1 MLKVEASTQRR
12 RLIDALSKVRKLAR
26 GLWPYV
32 IPLPTGATQQS
43 RLLFS
48 VFKSEASMDLVRHVP
63 LDNEAYQKELIR
75 TLGYSNKTVIK
86 WLRSLVT
93 AGILKEEMK
102 ETAVK
107 GRRVWIKSYRLTP
120 LGKWI
125 RLLLIPPRDLPA
137 ERIRE
142 LIRDLF
148 GLYVKSVVAL
158 CKKYGIS
165 ISMLRTDFQDALT
178 SE

>member
-1 MLKVEASTQRR
+1 MSNTCTLT
-12 RLIDALSKVRKLAR
+12 R
-26 GLWPYV
+26 GFWLYV
-32 IPLPTGATQQS
+32 IPLPAGATQQS
-43 RLLFS
+43 RLLSS
-48 VFKSEASMDLVRHVP
+48 VFKSEASMNLVKHIP
-63 LDNEAYQKELIR
+63 LDKEAYQKQLIR

-93 AGILKEEMK
+93 GGILKEEMK
-102 ETAVK
+102 ETTVK
-107 GRRVWIKSYRLTP
+107 GRRVWVKSYRLTP

-125 RLLLIPPRDLPA
+125 RLLLMAPRELPA
-137 ERIRE
+137 ERIKE

-148 GLYVKSVVAL
+148 GLYVKSVAAL

>member
-1 MLKVEASTQRR
+1 MRPIV
-12 RLIDALSKVRKLAR
+12 ALSNAR
-26 GLWPYV
+26 ALGKGVWPYV

-48 VFKSEASMDLVRHVP
+48 VFKSKVSMDLVKHVP
-63 LDNEAYQKELIR
+63 LDKEAYQKQLIM

-93 AGILKEEMK
+93 AGVLNEGMK
-102 ETAVK
+102 ASTVNGK
-107 GRRVWIKSYRLTP
+107 RVWVKSYRLTP

-125 RLLLIPPRDLPA
+125 RLLLMAPRQVPA
-137 ERIRE
+137 EKIRE

-148 GLYVKSVVAL
+148 GLYVRSVVGA
-158 CKKYGIS
+158 CRKYGIS
-165 ISMLRTDFQDALT
+165 LSMLRNEFQDALM
-178 SE
+178 SEAQPT

>member
-1 MLKVEASTQRR
+1 LDKAS
-12 RLIDALSKVRKLAR
+12 RLAK

-32 IPLPTGATQQS
+32 LPLPTSTS
-43 RLLFS
+43 RQTRLILS
-48 VFKSEASMDLVRHVP
+48 VFKSEASMNLVKHVP
-63 LDNEAYQKELIR
+63 LDKEAYQKELIR

-102 ETAVK
+102 ETTVK
-107 GRRVWIKSYRLTP
+107 GRRVWVKSYRLTS

-125 RLLLIPPRDLPA
+125 RLLLIAPRQLPA

-148 GLYVKSVVAL
+148 GLYVKSVAAL
-158 CKKYGIS
+158 SKRYGIS
-165 ISMLRTDFQDALT
+165 VSVLKRDFEDALSGGRNVPSV
-178 SE
+178 SEE

>member
-1 MLKVEASTQRR
+1 MNLVKH
-12 RLIDALSKVRKLAR
+12 
-26 GLWPYV
+26 
-32 IPLPTGATQQS
+32 IPLE
-43 RLLFS
+43 
-48 VFKSEASMDLVRHVP
+48 K
-63 LDNEAYQKELIR
+63 EAYQKQLIR

-93 AGILKEEMK
+93 GGILKEEMK
-102 ETAVK
+102 ETTVK
-107 GRRVWIKSYRLTP
+107 GRRVWVKSYRLTP

-125 RLLLIPPRDLPA
+125 RLLLMAPRELPA
-137 ERIRE
+137 ERIKE

-148 GLYVKSVVAL
+148 GLYVKSVAAL

>member
-1 MLKVEASTQRR
+1 L
-12 RLIDALSKVRKLAR
+12 RKTRTLAR

-32 IPLPTGATQQS
+32 IPLPTSATRQS

-48 VFKSEASMDLVRHVP
+48 VFRSEASMNLVKHVP
-63 LDNEAYQKELIR
+63 LEKEAYQKEIIR

-86 WLRSLVT
+86 WLRSLVR
-93 AGILKEEMK
+93 AGILSEGMEE
-102 ETAVK
+102 TTVK
-107 GRRVWIKSYRLTP
+107 GRRVWVKSYRLTP

-125 RLLLIPPRDLPA
+125 RLLLAAPRELPI
-137 ERIRE
+137 EKIRE

-158 CKKYGIS
+158 CKKYRIS
-165 ISMLRTDFQDALT
+165 LSTLRTDFQDALT
-178 SE
+178 RE